1 LLLIIYYVLEE
12 EEVMYT
18 VTMWQNGFQVNDG
31 PFRSNDDEESKKFI
45 ADLERGLVPAE
56 IRNEM
61 KNRRAVT
68 AFSLVD
74 KRDTDYVPPPPPAY
88 VAFSSGTALGASN
101 SNSAFI
107 ITPEII
113 ASNNVAPVVIDSE
126 PNTTLQFRTIDGR
139 RLRIRLNNNATI
151 MDLIAAANAQGVG
164 NDSYILSAG
173 FPPKDITD
181 PNQTLKQA
189 DLIGAAVLQK
199 KA

>member
-1 LLLIIYYVLEE
+1 
-12 EEVMYT
+12 MYT

-31 PFRSNDDEESKKFI
+31 PFRSNDDEDSKKFI

-101 SNSAFI
+101 SNSAFV

-199 KA
+199 KAWNHGRCASKNKNCI